1 MTIPFTHIPSNLRTP
16 LFFAEFDNS
25 QANTATTT
33 QRTLIIGQMLNS
45 GTLPADVPVLVSSVA
60 TVAGQCGAGSMLH
73 GQIAAYLAN
82 DIAGEIYILPLADT
96 EAMVAATG
104 KITVTTQASATGVIS
119 LYIAGIR
126 VQVAVVA
133 TDEVAA
139 VATALTAAI
148 NTTTSL
154 PVTAAAVDAVITL
167 TAKNKGAHGNTI
179 DLRLNYLGSA
189 GGETTP
195 DSLVLA
201 FTPMAGG
208 AGAPEL
214 DDALA
219 NLQDR
224 TFDFIINPYTDTT
237 SLNKI
242 KDFLSDSTGRWS
254 YAEQLYGHS
263 FAAQSGTYGQ
273 LTAAGELRNDQHASL
288 LGVNGSPT
296 PSYIWSAAYVGAIA
310 QSLRN
315 DPGRPL
321 QTLTISGVLAP
332 PLASRFT
339 LTERNNL
346 LHSGISTVTTADDGT
361 VQVENII
368 TTYQKNKYGA
378 EDDSYLQIETLFLLM
393 FVTRFL
399 RTQVTS
405 KFARMK
411 LAADGTRFAPGS
423 AIITPNIIRA
433 ELIAQYQTLEF
444 NGYVQDAKGFAKGLI
459 VEKSASNP
467 NRVDVLWTGVLINQL
482 RIFAVLN
489 QFRLQASA

>member
-33 QRTLIIGQMLNS
+33 QRTLIIGQMLNA

-73 GQIAAYLAN
+73 GQMAAYLAN

-126 VQVAVVA
+126 VQVAAVA

-224 TFDFIINPYTDTT
+224 TFDFIINPYTDTA

-459 VEKSASNP
+459 VEKSTSNP

>member
-1 MTIPFTHIPSNLRTP
+1 MTIPFTNIPSNLRTP

-33 QRTLIIGQMLNS
+33 QRTLIMGQMLTD
-45 GTLPADVPVLVSSVA
+45 GTLPANIPVLVSSVA

-73 GQIAAYLAN
+73 GQMAAYLAN
-82 DIAGEIYILPLADT
+82 DIAGEIYILPLSDAGS
-96 EAMVAATG
+96 MVAATG

-119 LYIAGIR
+119 LYIAGIC
-126 VQVAVVA
+126 VKVAVVA
-133 TDEVAA
+133 TDDVAA
-139 VATALTAAI
+139 IATALTAAI
-148 NTTTSL
+148 NAASAL
-154 PVTAAAVDAVITL
+154 PVTAVAVAAVITL

-195 DSLVLA
+195 DSLVLT
-201 FTPMAGG
+201 FTPMTGG

-224 TFDFIINPYTDTT
+224 TFDFIINPYTDTA

-242 KDFLSDSTGRWS
+242 KEFLSDSTGRWS
-254 YAEQLYGHS
+254 YSQQLYGHS

-296 PSYIWSAAYVGAIA
+296 PSYVWSAAYVGAIA

-321 QTLTISGVLAP
+321 QTLAISGVLAP

-346 LHSGISTVTTADDGT
+346 LHSGTSTVTVTDDGT

-393 FVTRFL
+393 FVTRYL

-423 AIITPNIIRA
+423 VIITPNIIRA

>member
-45 GTLPADVPVLVSSVA
+45 STLPADVPVLVSSVA

-73 GQIAAYLAN
+73 GQMTAYLAN
-82 DIAGEIYILPLADT
+82 DIAGEVYILPLADT

-133 TDEVAA
+133 TDEVAT
-139 VATALTAAI
+139 VATALTAVI

-224 TFDFIINPYTDTT
+224 TFDFIVNPYTDTA

-242 KDFLSDSTGRWS
+242 KEFLSDSTGRWS

-321 QTLTISGVLAP
+321 QTLAISGVLAP
-332 PLASRFT
+332 PLANRFT

-346 LHSGISTVTTADDGT
+346 LHSGISTVTVADDGT

-423 AIITPNIIRA
+423 AIITPNVIRA

>member
-45 GTLPADVPVLVSSVA
+45 GTLPADMPVLVSSVD

-73 GQIAAYLAN
+73 GQMAAYLAN
-82 DIAGEIYILPLADT
+82 DTAGEVYVLPLADT
-96 EAMVAATG
+96 ESMVAATG

-133 TDEVAA
+133 TDEVSA

-148 NTTTSL
+148 NTTASL
-154 PVTAAAVDAVITL
+154 PVTAVAVDAVITL

-195 DSLVLA
+195 DSLVLT

-224 TFDFIINPYTDTT
+224 TFDFIINPYTDTA

-242 KDFLSDSTGRWS
+242 KEFLSDSTGRWS

-489 QFRLQASA
+489 QFRLQASV

>member
-1 MTIPFTHIPSNLRTP
+1 MTIPLTHIPSNLRTP

-33 QRTLIIGQMLNS
+33 QRTLIIGQMLNA

-73 GQIAAYLAN
+73 GQMAAYLAN

-148 NTTTSL
+148 NTTISL
-154 PVTAAAVDAVITL
+154 PVTAATVDAVITL

-208 AGAPEL
+208 AGVPEL

-224 TFDFIINPYTDTT
+224 TFDFIINPYTDTA

>member
-33 QRTLIIGQMLNS
+33 QRTLIIGQMLNA

-73 GQIAAYLAN
+73 GQMAAYLAN

-126 VQVAVVA
+126 VQVAAVA

-224 TFDFIINPYTDTT
+224 TFDFIINPYTDTA

-361 VQVENII
+361 VQVGNII

>member
-1 MTIPFTHIPSNLRTP
+1 MTIPFTNIPSNLRTP

-33 QRTLIIGQMLNS
+33 QRTLIIGQMLDS
-45 GTLPADVPVLVSSVA
+45 STLPADVPVLVSSAA

-73 GQIAAYLAN
+73 GQMAAYLAN
-82 DIAGEIYILPLADT
+82 DTAGEIYILPLSDAT
-96 EAMVAATG
+96 AMVAATG

-148 NTTTSL
+148 NTTASL

-167 TAKNKGAHGNTI
+167 TAKNKGAHGNTL

-195 DSLVLA
+195 DSLVLT

-224 TFDFIINPYTDTT
+224 TFDFIINPYTDTA

-242 KDFLSDSTGRWS
+242 KEFLSDSTGRWS

-321 QTLTISGVLAP
+321 QTLAISGVLAP

-346 LHSGISTVTTADDGT
+346 LHSGISTVTVTDDGT

-368 TTYQKNKYGA
+368 TTYQKNKYGS

-393 FVTRFL
+393 FVTRYL

-459 VEKSASNP
+459 VKKSASNP

>member
-33 QRTLIIGQMLNS
+33 QRTLIIGQMLDS
-45 GTLPADVPVLVSSVA
+45 STLPADVPVLVSSAA

-73 GQIAAYLAN
+73 GQMAAYLAN
-82 DIAGEIYILPLADT
+82 DTAGEIYILPLSDAT
-96 EAMVAATG
+96 AMVAATG

-148 NTTTSL
+148 NTTASL

-167 TAKNKGAHGNTI
+167 TAKNKGAHGNTL

-195 DSLVLA
+195 DSLVLT

-224 TFDFIINPYTDTT
+224 TFDFIINPYTDTA

-242 KDFLSDSTGRWS
+242 KEFLSDSTGRWS

-321 QTLTISGVLAP
+321 QTLAISGVLAP

-423 AIITPNIIRA
+423 AIITPNVIRA

>member
-33 QRTLIIGQMLNS
+33 QRTLIIGQMLNA

-73 GQIAAYLAN
+73 GQMAAYLAN

-224 TFDFIINPYTDTT
+224 TFDFIINPYTDTA

-321 QTLTISGVLAP
+321 QTLAIGGVLAP

-423 AIITPNIIRA
+423 AIITPNVIRA

-444 NGYVQDAKGFAKGLI
+444 NGYVQDTKGFAKGLI

>member
-1 MTIPFTHIPSNLRTP
+1 MTIPFTNIPSNLRTP

-33 QRTLIIGQMLNS
+33 QRTLIMGQMLTD
-45 GTLPADVPVLVSSVA
+45 GTLPANIPVLVSSVA

-73 GQIAAYLAN
+73 GQMAAYLAN
-82 DIAGEIYILPLADT
+82 DTAGEIYILPLSDT
-96 EAMVAATG
+96 TAMVAATG

-148 NTTTSL
+148 NTTASL

-195 DSLVLA
+195 DSLVLT

-224 TFDFIINPYTDTT
+224 TFDFIINPYTDTA

-242 KDFLSDSTGRWS
+242 KEFLSDSTGRWS

-321 QTLTISGVLAP
+321 QTLAISGVLAP

-346 LHSGISTVTTADDGT
+346 LHSGISTVTVTDDGT

-405 KFARMK
+405 KFSRMK
-411 LAADGTRFAPGS
+411 LAANGTRFAPGS
-423 AIITPNIIRA
+423 AIITPNVIRA

>member
-33 QRTLIIGQMLNS
+33 QRTLIIGQMLNA

-73 GQIAAYLAN
+73 GQMAAYLAN

-148 NTTTSL
+148 NTTISL

-189 GGETTP
+189 GSETTP

-208 AGAPEL
+208 AGVPEL

-224 TFDFIINPYTDTT
+224 TFDFIINPYTDTA

-321 QTLTISGVLAP
+321 QTLAISGVLAP

-423 AIITPNIIRA
+423 AIITPNVIRA

-444 NGYVQDAKGFAKGLI
+444 NG
-459 VEKSASNP
+459 
-467 NRVDVLWTGVLINQL
+467 
-482 RIFAVLN
+482 
-489 QFRLQASA
+489 

>member
-1 MTIPFTHIPSNLRTP
+1 MTIPLTHIPSNLRTP

-33 QRTLIIGQMLNS
+33 QRTLIIGQMLNA

-73 GQIAAYLAN
+73 GQMAAYLAN

-148 NTTTSL
+148 NTTISL

-208 AGAPEL
+208 AGVPEL

-224 TFDFIINPYTDTT
+224 TFDFIINPYTDTA

-423 AIITPNIIRA
+423 AIITPNVIRA

-482 RIFAVLN
+482 RIFAVIN

>member
-73 GQIAAYLAN
+73 GQMAAYLAN

-133 TDEVAA
+133 TDEVAT
-139 VATALTAAI
+139 VATALTAVI

-224 TFDFIINPYTDTT
+224 TFDFIINPYTDTA

-242 KDFLSDSTGRWS
+242 KEFLSDNTGRWS

-263 FAAQSGTYGQ
+263 FVAQSGTYGQ

-321 QTLTISGVLAP
+321 QTLVISGVLAP

-346 LHSGISTVTTADDGT
+346 LHSGISTVTVADDGT

-423 AIITPNIIRA
+423 AIITPNVIRA

>member
-1 MTIPFTHIPSNLRTP
+1 MTIPFTNIPSNLRTP

-33 QRTLIIGQMLNS
+33 QRTLIMGQMLTD
-45 GTLPADVPVLVSSVA
+45 GTLPANIPVLVSSVA

-73 GQIAAYLAN
+73 GQMAAYLAN
-82 DIAGEIYILPLADT
+82 DTAGEIYILPLSDAT
-96 EAMVAATG
+96 AMVAATG

-148 NTTTSL
+148 NTTASL

-195 DSLVLA
+195 DSLVLT

-224 TFDFIINPYTDTT
+224 TFDFIINPYTDTA

-242 KDFLSDSTGRWS
+242 KEFLSDSTGRWS

-321 QTLTISGVLAP
+321 QTLAISGVLAP
-332 PLASRFT
+332 PLANRFT

-346 LHSGISTVTTADDGT
+346 LHSGISTVTVTDDGT

-411 LAADGTRFAPGS
+411 LAANGTRFAPGS
-423 AIITPNIIRA
+423 AIITPNVIRA

>member
-1 MTIPFTHIPSNLRTP
+1 MTIPFTNIPSNLRTP

-33 QRTLIIGQMLNS
+33 QRTLIIGQMLDS
-45 GTLPADVPVLVSSVA
+45 STLPADVPVLVSSVA

-73 GQIAAYLAN
+73 GQMAAYLAN
-82 DIAGEIYILPLADT
+82 DTAGEIYILPLSDAT
-96 EAMVAATG
+96 AMVAATG

-148 NTTTSL
+148 NTTASL
-154 PVTAAAVDAVITL
+154 PVTAAAVGAVITL
-167 TAKNKGAHGNTI
+167 TAKNKGAHGNTL
-179 DLRLNYLGSA
+179 DLLLNYLGSA

-195 DSLVLA
+195 DSLVLT

-224 TFDFIINPYTDTT
+224 TFDFIINPYTDTA

-242 KDFLSDSTGRWS
+242 KEFLSDSTGRWS

-321 QTLTISGVLAP
+321 QTLAISGVLAP

-346 LHSGISTVTTADDGT
+346 LHSGISTVTVTDDGT

-393 FVTRFL
+393 FVTRYL

>member
-1 MTIPFTHIPSNLRTP
+1 MTIPFTTIPSNLRTP

-33 QRTLIIGQMLNS
+33 QRTLIIGQMLATGS
-45 GTLPADVPVLVSSVA
+45 LPADIPVLVSSAA
-60 TVAGQCGAGSMLH
+60 TVAGQCGAGSILH
-73 GQIAAYLAN
+73 GQMSAYLAN
-82 DIAGEIYILPLADT
+82 DTAGEIYILPLSDV
-96 EAMVAATG
+96 ESMVAATG

-133 TDEVAA
+133 TDDVTAI
-139 VATALTAAI
+139 ATALTAAI
-148 NTTTSL
+148 NTTTAL
-154 PVTAAAVDAVITL
+154 PVKAAAAAGDITL
-167 TAKNKGAHGNTI
+167 TAKNKGAHGNTL
-179 DLRLNYLGSA
+179 DLRLNYLGNA
-189 GGETTP
+189 GGEATP
-195 DSLVLA
+195 DSLVLT

-224 TFDFIINPYTDTT
+224 TFDFIINPYTDTA

-263 FAAQSGTYGQ
+263 FAAQAGTYGQ

-288 LGVNGSPT
+288 LGVSGSPT
-296 PSYIWSAAYVGAIA
+296 PSYVWSPAYVGAIA

-321 QTLTISGVLAP
+321 QTLAISGVLAP

-346 LHSGISTVTTADDGT
+346 LHSGVSTVTVTDDGT

-423 AIITPNIIRA
+423 AIITPNVIRA
-433 ELIAQYQTLEF
+433 ELIAQYQALEF
-444 NGYVQDAKGFAKGLI
+444 NGYVQDAKGFAKGLK
-459 VEKSASNP
+459 VEKSTSNP

>member
-33 QRTLIIGQMLNS
+33 QRTLIIGQMLNA

-73 GQIAAYLAN
+73 GQMAAYLAN

-201 FTPMAGG
+201 FTAMAGG

-224 TFDFIINPYTDTT
+224 TFDFIINPYTDTA

-242 KDFLSDSTGRWS
+242 KEFLSDSTGRWS

-263 FAAQSGTYGQ
+263 FAAKSGTYGQ

-288 LGVNGSPT
+288 LGINGSPT
-296 PSYIWSAAYVGAIA
+296 PSYVWSAAYVGAIA

-321 QTLTISGVLAP
+321 QTLAISGVLAP

-423 AIITPNIIRA
+423 AIITPNVIRA

-444 NGYVQDAKGFAKGLI
+444 NGYVQDAKGFAKGLK

>member
-1 MTIPFTHIPSNLRTP
+1 MTLPFSHIPNNLRTP

-25 QANTATTT
+25 QANSATTT
-33 QRTLIIGQMLNS
+33 QRTLIIGQMLAAA
-45 GTLPADVPVLVSSVA
+45 TLPPNLPVLVSSVA
-60 TVAGQCGAGSMLH
+60 TVAGLCGAGSMLQ
-73 GQIAAYLAN
+73 GQMAAYLAN
-82 DIAGEIYILPLADT
+82 DIAGEIYILPLSDA

-104 KITVTTQASATGVIS
+104 KITVTTPASATGAIS

-126 VQVAVVA
+126 VQIAVVA
-133 TDEVAA
+133 TDDVATI
-139 VATALTAAI
+139 ATALTAAI
-148 NTTTSL
+148 NAATAL
-154 PVTAAAVDAVITL
+154 PVIATAAAGVITL
-167 TAKNKGAHGNTI
+167 TAKNKGAHGNAI
-179 DLRLNYLGSA
+179 DVRLNYLGSA
-189 GGETTP
+189 GGENTP
-195 DSLVLA
+195 DSLALTI
-201 FTPMAGG
+201 TPMSGG

-224 TFDFIINPYTDTT
+224 TFDFIINPYTDTA
-237 SLNKI
+237 SLNKL

-321 QTLTISGVLAP
+321 QTLSIAGVLAP

-346 LHSGISTVTTADDGT
+346 LHSGISTVTVADDGT

-368 TTYQKNKYGA
+368 TTYQKNGFGA

-393 FVTRFL
+393 FITRYM

-423 AIITPNIIRA
+423 AIITPNVIRA
-433 ELIAQYQTLEF
+433 ELIAQYQALEF
-444 NGYVQDAKGFAKGLI
+444 SGYVQDAKGFAKGLI

>member
-33 QRTLIIGQMLNS
+33 QRTLIIGQMLNA

-73 GQIAAYLAN
+73 GQMAAYLAN

-224 TFDFIINPYTDTT
+224 TFDFIINPYTDTA